1 MRILSLHTKN
11 FMSIGDIEL
20 KLNSAGLNLVLGHN
34 VDDKRFDSNGA
45 AKSALFE
52 SLVWCLYGQ
61 LMRPL
66 TQDDIIRLGTS
77 SVNVLVY
84 LDPED
89 GTEPII
95 IQRKRIKGKGT
106 EVAVTTKSGVCLFP
120 ANSVKD
126 IQPQIDSW
134 LGLDFRTFTN
144 SVYFGRGLVK
154 FFMSASDA
162 ERKELLETILQLVSF
177 DDALDNAKATAKT
190 ALEDVVT
197 ADKAIAINEALIT
210 EKKST
215 LTFYESSFKSV
226 KKQRETELP
235 ELKRLLEEN
244 LKNREVKNTLASN
257 ISTEINDITKEY
269 SKKIEDLE
277 KSLLDKGKVIKK
289 NTLNKIAE
297 EEGWLTHKIEEVSE
311 SYKNLIHLEENEKD
325 LLTEKSKA
333 VAAVYMTKFG
343 EYSRIKADIA
353 NIGKQIE
360 KTQSLGVFCNS
371 CGQGISSIYKDEVI
385 KKFVE
390 EVLILKM
397 AEMDKEKDLEEL
409 NQENK
414 DFTSKISL
422 SSKCIEAHNQKLNV
436 VINEVKEEY
445 GRKLA
450 AINQEETKYVLEEA
464 EEANK
469 LKKLWDKE
477 NKELLEEKWRLSYA
491 FVEEI
496 GIMNLA
502 IQQMESSI
510 KAIET
515 AYENCLKNV
524 QSLVDDIKK
533 FEKSIEMTEIEKK
546 KALKTK
552 DLADFWI
559 EGFGAKGIKS
569 FIFESAL
576 PYLTE
581 RANKYST
588 YLTGGTVV
596 IDILPTTMVKS
607 TGNAKEKLFIQAKN
621 KLGANVYD
629 GNSDGERRRI
639 DICVLLALQ
648 DLISTRATKVWNTL
662 IFDEVMDALD
672 KTGTE
677 HVIDLFRTFSG
688 KSIYIIS
695 HSSDLKQHFD
705 TAITIT
711 KEKGVSSV

>member
-1 MRILSLHTKN
+1 
-11 FMSIGDIEL
+11 MSIGDIEVRL
-20 KLNSAGLNLVLGHN
+20 DTPGLNLILGNN

-66 TQDDIIRLGTS
+66 SQDDIIRSGTS
-77 SVNVLVY
+77 TVCVLAY

-106 EVAVTTKSGVCLFP
+106 EVDVANKSGQYLFP
-120 ANSVKD
+120 ANSAKD

-144 SVYFGRGLVK
+144 SVYFGKGLVK
-154 FFMSASDA
+154 FFMSANDA

-177 DDALDNAKATAKT
+177 DGALDKAKAVAKD
-190 ALEDVVT
+190 AVEGIAS
-197 ADKAIAINEALIT
+197 ADKQVSITEALIT

-215 LTFYESSFKSV
+215 LTFYENTFKSA
-226 KKQRETELP
+226 KKQMETEVP
-235 ELKRLLEEN
+235 EMKRLFEEN
-244 LKNREVKNTLASN
+244 LKNRNAKNVVASN
-257 ISTEINDITKEY
+257 INTEINDVTKEY
-269 SKKIEDLE
+269 SKKVEDLE
-277 KSLLDKGKVIKK
+277 EALLSKGKAIRKQ
-289 NTLNKIAE
+289 TLKKIAE
-297 EEGWLTHKIEEVSE
+297 EESWRIKEVEVAEE
-311 SYKNLIHLEENEKD
+311 SYKNLIKTEEENKETLSEK
-325 LLTEKSKA
+325 EKAIFSI
-333 VAAVYMTKFG
+333 YMMKFG
-343 EYSRIKADIA
+343 ELSRLKADKV

-360 KTQSLGVFCNS
+360 KTDSLGVFCDS
-371 CGQGISSIYKDEVI
+371 CGQGISSTYKEEVI
-385 KKFVE
+385 AKLNKE
-390 EVLILKM
+390 LIELQVI
-397 AEMDKEKDLEEL
+397 EMDKEKEL
-409 NQENK
+409 SEL
-414 DFTSKISL
+414 DVESKEMAKKVAL
-422 SSKCIEAHNQKLNV
+422 SMKCIEAHNQKMFA
-436 VINEVKEEY
+436 IIHEIREKY
-445 GRKLA
+445 GKKLA
-450 AINQEETKYVLEEA
+450 AINQEEAEYILSETKEA
-464 EEANK
+464 TK
-469 LKKLWDKE
+469 LKAIWEKE
-477 NKELLEEKWRLSYA
+477 GREILAEKWKLHSTI
-491 FVEEI
+491 VEEI

-502 IQQMESSI
+502 IQQMDSSI

-515 AYENCLKNV
+515 SYESCLKNV
-524 QSLVDDIKK
+524 QSLVNDVKK
-533 FEKSIEMTEIEKK
+533 FEKSIETLKEDKK
-546 KALKTK
+546 KAIKTK
-552 DLADFWI
+552 DLAEFWI
-559 EGFGAKGIKS
+559 EGFGTKGIKS

-576 PYLTE
+576 PFLTE

-607 TGNAKEKLFIQAKN
+607 TGASKEKLFIQAKN

-639 DICVLLALQ
+639 DICVLLSLQ

-695 HSSDLKQHFD
+695 HSAELKHHFD
-705 TAITIT
+705 TSIVIK
-711 KEKGVSSV
+711 KENGVSSI